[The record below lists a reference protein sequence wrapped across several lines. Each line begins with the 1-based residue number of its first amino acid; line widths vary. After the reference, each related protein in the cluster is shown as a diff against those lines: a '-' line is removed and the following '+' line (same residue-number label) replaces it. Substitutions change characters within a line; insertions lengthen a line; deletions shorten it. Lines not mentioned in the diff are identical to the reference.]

1 MTRSTILACVLCGAA
16 GWWLASSPAS
26 PVRPEP
32 QPQRPVLKF
41 LSRMARLGLWVMLAG
56 EQAPQPVEQLVK
68 APPRDADG
76 NPILDNGRW

>member
-1 MTRSTILACVLCGAA
+1 MNQKTILACVLCAAA

-32 QPQRPVLKF
+32 PRPVLSF
-41 LSRMARLGLWVMLAG
+41 LSRIARLGLWVMLAG
-56 EQAPQPVEQLVK
+56 EQSPQPIEQLVK
-68 APPRDADG
+68 APARDADG